1 MPKEIV
7 LDIETQNSFA
17 DTGPKR
23 DIRLLKVSL
32 VGIYD
37 FAKEEYHVFMENEL
51 PDLWPILEQAETIIG
66 FNSKQFD
73 MPVLN
78 SYYSGD
84 LLKLPQLDLYEIV
97 EKSSEKRL
105 KLDYIARGTLG
116 SQKTGTGLDAI
127 KYWQEGKIDKLK
139 EYCLNDVKITKEVY
153 EYGIKFGCIYFKT
166 DFGEQGKIDVDF
178 SFKQAEK
185 SKINLTLPF

>member
-51 PDLWPILEQAETIIG
+51 PDFRQPLLILRKVVQ
-66 FNSKQFD
+66 
-73 MPVLN
+73 
-78 SYYSGD
+78 
-84 LLKLPQLDLYEIV
+84 
-97 EKSSEKRL
+97 KR
-105 KLDYIARGTLG
+105 
-116 SQKTGTGLDAI
+116 
-127 KYWQEGKIDKLK
+127 GK
-139 EYCLNDVKITKEVY
+139 VR
-153 EYGIKFGCIYFKT
+153 
-166 DFGEQGKIDVDF
+166 
-178 SFKQAEK
+178 
-185 SKINLTLPF
+185 